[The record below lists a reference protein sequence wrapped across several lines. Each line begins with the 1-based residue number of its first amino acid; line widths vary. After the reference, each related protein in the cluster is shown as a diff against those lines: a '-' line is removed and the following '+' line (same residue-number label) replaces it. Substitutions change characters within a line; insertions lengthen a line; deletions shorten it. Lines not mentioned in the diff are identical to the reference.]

1 MTLLLA
7 ALGATSLLS
16 LILGLAALAYARE
29 LGDRIDLIWD
39 DTLDDELFSLLLE
52 QHDEDDD
59 DDPPTWVNGTP
70 T

>member
-7 ALGATSLLS
+7 ALTAASLLS

-39 DTLDDELFSLLLE
+39 DTIDEELVWLLT
-52 QHDEDDD
+52 DD
-59 DDPPTWVNGTP
+59 DDPPTSVNGTP